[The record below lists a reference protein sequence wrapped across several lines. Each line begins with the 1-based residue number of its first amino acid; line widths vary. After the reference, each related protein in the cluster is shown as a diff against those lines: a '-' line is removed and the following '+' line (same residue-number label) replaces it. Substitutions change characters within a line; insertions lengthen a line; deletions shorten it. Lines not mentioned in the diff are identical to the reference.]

1 MLCGVLVLCGVPAP
15 CCDSLSVM
23 KIRSLVSARG
33 LIWKFRVTD
42 AVKGRGNARGRQRS
56 SEYFPHLTVDGSRTR
71 GGVLAC
77 IPRTAR
83 GRHAGSNTHINK
95 LFFFFISLSLS
106 SPTNPTDRLK
116 ERRRRRTDT
125 PTTDTDTDT
134 DGGPRSTDWNRL
146 SAPSTKWIDIDEDE
160 DEDEDG

>member
-95 LFFFFISLSLS
+95 LFFFSSSVSLSLPP
-106 SPTNPTDRLK
+106 PTQPTAKRNDDDDGQTHPPPTPMVDLV
-116 ERRRRRTDT
+116 RRTR
-125 PTTDTDTDT
+125 TDCRH
-134 DGGPRSTDWNRL
+134 PQ
-146 SAPSTKWIDIDEDE
+146 PS
-160 DEDEDG
+160 G

>member
-15 CCDSLSVM
+15 CCDSLSVL

-56 SEYFPHLTVDGSRTR
+56 SEHFPHLTVDGSRTR

-83 GRHAGSNTHINK
+83 GRHAGSNTHINT
-95 LFFFFISLSLS
+95 FFFFHQSLSLF
-106 SPTNPTDRLK
+106 PHQPNRPLKGTTTTTDRHTHH
-116 ERRRRRTDT
+116 RHRHRHRWWTSF
-125 PTTDTDTDT
+125 
-134 DGGPRSTDWNRL
+134 DGLEPIVGTLNQVDRC
-146 SAPSTKWIDIDEDE
+146 
-160 DEDEDG
+160 

>member
-15 CCDSLSVM
+15 CCDSLSVL

-56 SEYFPHLTVDGSRTR
+56 SEHFPHLTVDGSRTR

-83 GRHAGSNTHINK
+83 GRHAGSNTHINTF
-95 LFFFFISLSLS
+95 FFFFISLSLS

-134 DGGPRSTDWNRL
+134 DGGPRSTDSNRL
-146 SAPSTKWIDIDEDE
+146 SAPSTKWIDAEDE
-160 DEDEDG
+160 DEDDG

>member
-95 LFFFFISLSLS
+95 LFFFFFSSVSLSLPP
-106 SPTNPTDRLK
+106 PTQPTAKK
-116 ERRRRRTDT
+116 ERQRRTDT
-125 PTTDTDTDT
+125 PPTPTPTRWWTSF
-134 DGGPRSTDWNRL
+134 DGLEPIVRTLNQVDRC
-146 SAPSTKWIDIDEDE
+146 
-160 DEDEDG
+160 

>member
-1 MLCGVLVLCGVPAP
+1 MLCGVLVLGGVPAP
-15 CCDSLSVM
+15 CCDSLSVL

-83 GRHAGSNTHINK
+83 GRHAGSNTQQHQ
-95 LFFFFISLSLS
+95 LFFSFHQSLSLFHQ
-106 SPTNPTDRLK
+106 PNRPLKGTTTTTDRH
-116 ERRRRRTDT
+116 
-125 PTTDTDTDT
+125 TTDTDAMVDLVQRTGLEPIVGTLKQVD
-134 DGGPRSTDWNRL
+134 RYR
-146 SAPSTKWIDIDEDE
+146 
-160 DEDEDG
+160 

>member
-15 CCDSLSVM
+15 CCDSLSVL

-56 SEYFPHLTVDGSRTR
+56 SEHFPHLTVDGSRTR

-95 LFFFFISLSLS
+95 LFFFSSSVSLSLPP
-106 SPTNPTDRLK
+106 PTQPTAKK
-116 ERRRRRTDT
+116 ERQRRTDT
-125 PTTDTDTDT
+125 PPTPTPTRWWTSF
-134 DGGPRSTDWNRL
+134 DGLEPIVRTLNQVDRC
-146 SAPSTKWIDIDEDE
+146 
-160 DEDEDG
+160 

>member
-95 LFFFFISLSLS
+95 LFFFSSSVSLSLPP
-106 SPTNPTDRLK
+106 PTQPTAKK
-116 ERRRRRTDT
+116 ERQRRTDT
-125 PTTDTDTDT
+125 PPTPTPTRWWTSF
-134 DGGPRSTDWNRL
+134 DGLEPIVRTLNQVDRC
-146 SAPSTKWIDIDEDE
+146 
-160 DEDEDG
+160 

>member
-15 CCDSLSVM
+15 CCDSLSGI

-33 LIWKFRVTD
+33 LIWKFRATD

-83 GRHAGSNTHINK
+83 GRHAGSNTHIN
-95 LFFFFISLSLS
+95 FFFVSSVSLSLP
-106 SPTNPTDRLK
+106 PTQPTAKRNDDNDDDDGQTHHRH
-116 ERRRRRTDT
+116 RH
-125 PTTDTDTDT
+125 
-134 DGGPRSTDWNRL
+134 DGGPRSTDSNRL
-146 SAPSTKWIDIDEDE
+146 SAPSSKWIDAED